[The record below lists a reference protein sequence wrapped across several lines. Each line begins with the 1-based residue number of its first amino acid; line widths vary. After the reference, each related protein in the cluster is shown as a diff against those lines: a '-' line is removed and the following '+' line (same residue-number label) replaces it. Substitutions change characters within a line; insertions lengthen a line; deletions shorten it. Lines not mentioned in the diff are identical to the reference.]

1 MPISRRQSR
10 FRPFFKKKKTRSIVI
25 MKVTNFIVPFALID
39 AQETIKFQP
48 RRELTTGRRLR
59 NVIPIG
65 NLPYGR
71 RLMNNNYNN
80 MADSA
85 ANMEYLNAKDADMAY
100 VDDIMKRD
108 IDMVPRNEIENAIN
122 VTKQCIE
129 KYRLGDE
136 EVNKLLDILDILER
150 RGVQEVKE
158 PESKRHKA
166 N

>member
-1 MPISRRQSR
+1 
-10 FRPFFKKKKTRSIVI
+10 

-71 RLMNNNYNN
+71 RLMNNNYDN

-85 ANMEYLNAKDADMAY
+85 ANMAY
-100 VDDIMKRD
+100 VNTFKDRD

-136 EVNKLLDILDILER
+136 EVNKLLVILDILER